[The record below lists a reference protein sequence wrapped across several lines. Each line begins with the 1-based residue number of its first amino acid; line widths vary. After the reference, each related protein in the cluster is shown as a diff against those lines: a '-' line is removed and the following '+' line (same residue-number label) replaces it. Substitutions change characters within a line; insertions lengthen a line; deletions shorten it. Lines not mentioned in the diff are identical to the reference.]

1 MGNFCCNIILSK
13 SNTKDE
19 HHLDIEKVKIY
30 SKYHASLLE
39 TVKEDPYENSE
50 LSETLK
56 NLPPLT
62 SN

>member
-13 SNTKDE
+13 SSIKDE
-19 HHLDIEKVKIY
+19 HHLDIERAKIY
-30 SKYHASLLE
+30 SKYHANLLE

-50 LSETLK
+50 PSDHQKTNPL
-56 NLPPLT
+56 LT